1 MLTQDDKDTIDG
13 EHARYNK
20 KHYESE
26 VERPEFFEI
35 FIFDELA
42 HFKSVNVTKKS
53 SNSMTSKTSKGSQG
67 ADTRDEKT
75 KKRILALQRNS
86 SARTILPF
94 VTDTITAQKVV
105 LQKLS
110 SISQLLD
117 DLADGDADSKDNDG
131 GNPVSV
137 SNTAQTKKSSDQSF
151 LSSTQSVATKKTTTT
166 KAVTTSATKNL
177 ES

>member
-20 KHYESE
+20 KHSESE

-67 ADTRDEKT
+67 VDPRDEKT
-75 KKRILALQRNS
+75 KKKILALQRNS

-94 VTDTITAQKVV
+94 VTAQKVV

-117 DLADGDADSKDNDG
+117 DLADGDADSAVNDG
-131 GNPVSV
+131 GNPVFV
-137 SNTAQTKKSSDQSF
+137 SNTAQTKKSSDKSF